1 MDFRAEGSN
10 SHVQFEILGTS
21 YSETFG
27 KDVKRVRE
35 VLNFWTFSIS
45 FFHLHTVTFHIS
57 GEWSPT
63 LNKQHPRIFTLLHV
77 LKYIPYRT
85 EYRPQIYLL
94 HYFSL
99 KVQRF
104 PSRYN
109 QVSKDRNKEHRTYGQ
124 TQTLPPTARKVVFLT
139 DSADSHL
146 EFCRTHISQRLVLFL
161 NFNSCCECALYFYQ
175 QDSNIYLGH
184 LCRSPLNMVLLFL
197 LWLCKR
203 PSSRWPGNSGRCEN
217 ADENSCTIVSERPL
231 TARATKL
238 SQGVKRNLLL
248 LVFSVMNLTNHRP
261 DDRWPAG
268 FGVFLFLYV
277 RWGKCRED
285 HFHCGVF
292 FFFWS
297 RRCSGTSDCLSV

>member
-99 KVQRF
+99 KVLRF
-104 PSRYN
+104 PSDIIKS
-109 QVSKDRNKEHRTYGQ
+109 VKTEMKDTEHTVRHRRCPLQ
-124 TQTLPPTARKVVFLT
+124 
-139 DSADSHL
+139 
-146 EFCRTHISQRLVLFL
+146 LVK
-161 NFNSCCECALYFYQ
+161 LYFSRTPQ
-175 QDSNIYLGH
+175 IHIWSFVAHIFHRG
-184 LCRSPLNMVLLFL
+184 LFYF
-197 LWLCKR
+197 
-203 PSSRWPGNSGRCEN
+203 CE
-217 ADENSCTIVSERPL
+217 
-231 TARATKL
+231 
-238 SQGVKRNLLL
+238 
-248 LVFSVMNLTNHRP
+248 F
-261 DDRWPAG
+261 
-268 FGVFLFLYV
+268 
-277 RWGKCRED
+277 
-285 HFHCGVF
+285 
-292 FFFWS
+292 
-297 RRCSGTSDCLSV
+297 